1 MFQYKAVNDA
11 WFHLMGFG
19 LIGYLV
25 AARFSKRKVYG
36 KGKTSEIL
44 LNLESDSNVE
54 LYQKVKTA
62 IEQKPTELL
71 IELVGVGN
79 ISQDIALAI
88 YDLVQDAKNS
98 GLKVATVSRS
108 SLYDGSLLLW
118 ILGDK
123 RRIRSNTAFFQ
134 LDSLKRLE
142 ETDWSDCERVAIR
155 TIKEPAWVCNY
166 RQVVKILNQYIPVEE
181 LADRRI
187 PMDILREYGL
197 IDSEE
202 TDKELKN
209 LFKRYS

>member
-1 MFQYKAVNDA
+1 V
-11 WFHLMGFG
+11 
-19 LIGYLV
+19 IGCL
-25 AARFSKRKVYG
+25 AADRFSNRKLSA
-36 KGKTSEIL
+36 KNQTSEIL
-44 LNLESDSNVE
+44 LNLESDTSVE
-54 LYQKVKTA
+54 LYQKVKIA
-62 IEQKPTELL
+62 LDRKPTDLV
-71 IELVGVGN
+71 IELVGIGN

-118 ILGDK
+118 LLGDN

-166 RQVVKILNQYIPVEE
+166 GQVVKILNQYIPVEE

-187 PMDILREYGL
+187 PMDVLSEYGL

-202 TDKELKN
+202 TDKQLEN
-209 LFKRYS
+209 LFKKYP